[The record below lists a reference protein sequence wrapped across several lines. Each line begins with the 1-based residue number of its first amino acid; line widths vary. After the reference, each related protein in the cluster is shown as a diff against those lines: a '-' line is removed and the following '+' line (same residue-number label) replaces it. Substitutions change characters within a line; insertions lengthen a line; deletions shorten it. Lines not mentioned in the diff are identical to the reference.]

1 MNKTHNKL
9 FLFTVILTCL
19 LACVNH
25 SENSKYTNL
34 SGDYLG
40 QLEPQEIPQLF
51 APDLIS
57 TANYEGT
64 PTFSSDG
71 KELYYTFGD
80 PSQTYMSIVFMK
92 QVNGKWTKPETCSFS
107 GRTSFKDKNP
117 FISPD
122 NHRMYFTSNR
132 PINDTSD
139 VNDNFD
145 IWYVERSESAWA
157 NPVRLDTIINTTDD
171 EDCPSVSNSGT
182 LYYSANYKSGIGSYD
197 IYYSKRVKNKYSKP
211 VLLDTLINSASSE
224 SYATIS
230 QDEDFILFSSSNY
243 KKGEFGHKLY
253 ISFLNKEDA
262 TWTVPSI
269 FDLNIQSD
277 NWDYAPRLSHDN
289 KYLFFSSYR
298 SEWIKPFNLRKPK
311 YKELMWLTKNPVN
324 GGSDIYW
331 VSIKIIEELKTKKS
345 KLKK

>member
-1 MNKTHNKL
+1 MKKIHNQL
-9 FLFTVILTCL
+9 FLVMVMLTGL
-19 LACVNH
+19 LSCVNH
-25 SENSKYTNL
+25 SENSKFTNL

-40 QLEPQEIPQLF
+40 QLEPQEVPQLF
-51 APDLIS
+51 APNLIS

-64 PTFSSDG
+64 PAFSSDG
-71 KELYYTFGD
+71 KDLYYTFGD

-92 QVNGKWTKPETCSFS
+92 QVHGKWTKPETCSFS
-107 GRTSFKDKNP
+107 GRTSFNDKNP

-122 NHRMYFTSNR
+122 NRRLYFASNR

-139 VNDNFD
+139 VNDNYD
-145 IWYVERSESAWA
+145 IWYVERSESDWT

-171 EDCPSVSNSGT
+171 EDCPSVSNSET

-197 IYYSKRVKNKYSKP
+197 IYYSKFVNNKYSKP
-211 VLLDTLINSASSE
+211 VLLDTIINSTLRE
-224 SYATIS
+224 NYATIS
-230 QDEDFILFSSSNY
+230 PDEDFLLYSSNKY

-253 ISFLNKEDA
+253 VSFFNKEDA
-262 TWTVPSI
+262 NWTIPAI

-289 KYLFFSSYR
+289 KYIFFSSYR
-298 SEWIKPFNLRKPK
+298 SDWMKPFNSRKPS
-311 YKELMWLTKNPVN
+311 YEELMWLTKNPVN

-331 VSIKIIEELKTKKS
+331 VDAKIIEELKPKRRI
-345 KLKK
+345 

>member
-1 MNKTHNKL
+1 MKKISVQL
-9 FLFTVILTCL
+9 FLLTILLSL
-19 LACVNH
+19 LSSCINH
-25 SENSKYTNL
+25 SENSKITNL

-40 QLEPQEIPQLF
+40 QVEPQEIPKLF
-51 APDLIS
+51 APNLIS
-57 TANYEGT
+57 TANYEST
-64 PTFSSDG
+64 MAFTSDG

-80 PSQTYMSIVFMK
+80 PSQTYMSIVYIK
-92 QVNGKWTKPETCSFS
+92 QINGKWTKPETCSFS

-122 NHRMYFTSNR
+122 NSRIYFASNR

-145 IWYVERSESAWA
+145 IWYVERSKNDWI
-157 NPVRLDTIINTTDD
+157 NPIRLDTIINTTDN
-171 EDCPSVSNSGT
+171 EDCPSVTSSGT
-182 LYYSANYKSGIGSYD
+182 LYYSAKYKSGIGSYD
-197 IYYSKRVKNKYSKP
+197 IYYSKLLNEKYSKP
-211 VLLDTLINSASSE
+211 VLLDTIINSASSE

-230 QDEDFILFSSSNY
+230 ADEELLLFSSSKY

-253 ISFLNKEDA
+253 VSFLNKENT
-262 TWTVPSI
+262 TWTSPAI

-298 SEWIKPFNLRKPK
+298 SEWNKPFNDKKPS
-311 YKELMWLTKNPVN
+311 YEEIMWLTKNPEN

-331 VSIKIIEELKTKKS
+331 VKATIIE
-345 KLKK
+345 KLRPNNIKQ